1 MKKKRQ
7 EIIEQLIRENNV
19 GTQEELLDLLIA
31 EGVNVT
37 QATVSRDIKE
47 MRIVKKSGANGEY
60 KYYLPSTQEDEADS
74 RLYSI
79 IANAALSSVIVN
91 TEIIVKC
98 HPGTAR
104 AVASAADML
113 HCKLIAGTIAGD
125 DTVLVICFSADA
137 AVEAKEI
144 LDDMLGF

>member
-7 EIIEQLIRENNV
+7 ELIETLIRENNV

-31 EGVNVT
+31 QGVNVT

-47 MRIVKKSGANGEY
+47 MRIVKKSGVNGEY
-60 KYYLPSTQEDEADS
+60 KYYLPSSQEEEADS
-74 RLYSI
+74 RLYAI
-79 IANAALSSVIVN
+79 IANAALSSVVVGN
-91 TEIIVKC
+91 DIIVRC
-98 HPGTAR
+98 HPGTAK
-104 AVASAADML
+104 AVATAADML

-125 DTVLVICFSADA
+125 DTVLVVCYSAKDA
-137 AVEAKEI
+137 LEAKDI

>member
-1 MKKKRQ
+1 M
-7 EIIEQLIRENNV
+7 
-19 GTQEELLDLLIA
+19 
-31 EGVNVT
+31 
-37 QATVSRDIKE
+37 
-47 MRIVKKSGANGEY
+47 
-60 KYYLPSTQEDEADS
+60 
-74 RLYSI
+74 
-79 IANAALSSVIVN
+79 IVN
-91 TEIIVKC
+91 NEIIVKC